1 MGRETYTGDVA
12 FEVRGH
18 LGIITLNRPKALN
31 SLTQLMVE
39 SIRIQLQDWAH
50 DDEVAQVLIR
60 GAGDRG
66 LCAGGDVAGI
76 YWEMVEYQQHD
87 GGPLLPEGKPA
98 FGTEFP
104 AEQFFA
110 EEYAMN
116 LAIAEYPKPYIALM
130 DGVVLGGGIG
140 VSGHGSHRVVTERS
154 RIGMPE
160 TTIGLSPDVGG
171 TYLLARA
178 PGELGVHA
186 GITGIHLSA
195 ADGIH
200 LGLADTY
207 VPSESL
213 EDLTEALTIRPVDEA
228 LADYAQECGPSA
240 LADADWVEQAYSHR
254 SLTDVLATLD
264 GLADS
269 VPEAAKTA
277 ELLRGKSPTMVNV
290 AFEAIHRARH
300 LNVEEAL
307 AQEFG
312 VTLHALRSHDF
323 REGIRAQLIDK
334 DRSPQWSPATL
345 EGVSDDLVAH
355 YFAEVPG
362 RTLSLR

>member
-1 MGRETYTGDVA
+1 MTTRSPRSSSAEQAIADCAPAEMWPASTGRWWSISSTMVA
-12 FEVRGH
+12 RCSRRE
-18 LGIITLNRPKALN
+18 
-31 SLTQLMVE
+31 SQLSE
-39 SIRIQLQDWAH
+39 R
-50 DDEVAQVLIR
+50 
-60 GAGDRG
+60 
-66 LCAGGDVAGI
+66 
-76 YWEMVEYQQHD
+76 
-87 GGPLLPEGKPA
+87 
-98 FGTEFP
+98 EFP

-277 ELLRGKSPTMVNV
+277 ELLRGKSPTMVERCV
-290 AFEAIHRARH
+290 
-300 LNVEEAL
+300 
-307 AQEFG
+307 
-312 VTLHALRSHDF
+312 RSHTPGSSPEC
-323 REGIRAQLIDK
+323 R
-334 DRSPQWSPATL
+334 RSSGS
-345 EGVSDDLVAH
+345 GVRRDSARSAL
-355 YFAEVPG
+355 P
-362 RTLSLR
+362 RLS